1 MKKPERPQRI
11 LWLLRFPAVPPANG
25 GDSVYSRKLIKSTAA
40 QAEIKLVSFTAEGL
54 NPAEAERARWELVPL
69 KGSSKALSVLSPL
82 PNIAYRY
89 RQAAYLDAAVRHARE
104 ADGIVVDHIGLFPM
118 VTELK
123 RALGAA
129 CPPVIVINHDHAAT
143 LRRQMAQAAA
153 NPVMRGVLTWDG
165 IKSARLE
172 RQANQAADG
181 LTAITTTD
189 VEAFRHDAP
198 GVPTLLLMPGYDG
211 PVVPQRVIGPETPRR
226 LCILGAR
233 SSMHKEMVLRL
244 ILDAIVASGLHK
256 RVIVD
261 VVGGDTKGDPKYDGI
276 NFLGYVDDLEAY
288 LETTRLG
295 LVPDVIGGGFKL
307 RALTHVFQRVPMLA
321 LSAAMRG
328 MTLRDDVD
336 FAAVDDLDA
345 MVVKA
350 EALIDDLPRLNA
362 LQSSAFEH
370 CLGRFDWADRGV
382 GIVDFIGEL
391 RAARS
396 SSDRAATAPR
406 RSLA

>member
-1 MKKPERPQRI
+1 MTLLERPKRL

-25 GDSVYSRKLIKSTAA
+25 GDSVYSRKLIESTAA
-40 QAEIKLVSFTAEGL
+40 EAEVQLLSFTAEGL
-54 NPAEAERARWELVPL
+54 APADADRARWELVPL

-89 RQAAYLDAAVRHARE
+89 RQDDYLAAAVRLGRE
-104 ADGIVVDHIGLFPM
+104 ADGIVVDHIGLFPL
-118 VTELK
+118 VAELK
-123 RALGAA
+123 RALGPA

-143 LRRQMAQAAA
+143 LRRQMAQAVP

-189 VEAFRHDAP
+189 VEAFRQEAP

-211 PVVPQRVIGPETPRR
+211 PVVPARTIDESTPRR
-226 LCILGAR
+226 MCILGAR

-244 ILDAIVASGLHK
+244 ILDAIVASGLH
-256 RVIVD
+256 RRMIVD
-261 VVGGDTKGDPKYDGI
+261 VVGGDTKGDPRYDGI
-276 NFLGYVDDLEAY
+276 NFLGYVEDLDSY
-288 LETTRLG
+288 LSTVRLG

-321 LSAAMRG
+321 LRTAMRG
-328 MTLRDDVD
+328 MTLRENLD
-336 FAAVDDLDA
+336 FAAVDDLGE
-345 MVVKA
+345 MVA
-350 EALIDDLPRLNA
+350 EAERLVDDLPRLDA
-362 LQSSAFEH
+362 LQNAAFDH
-370 CLGRFDWADRGV
+370 CRGRFDWADRGAD
-382 GIVDFIGEL
+382 IVSFIAGL
-391 RAARS
+391 RAGGATTARRG
-396 SSDRAATAPR
+396 DVA
-406 RSLA
+406 